1 MNSGILRVFF
11 LRTNKIKNVKANKSK
26 IEELAYSLMVENEYV
41 KFYMAS
47 YGAFAKLL
55 ISAIKDAQNRLDDRN
70 SAIILFIADEK
81 EINDEIRN
89 MFDEAWSVAKD
100 DDPVSKIMAQNRL
113 NLNLID
119 TDKF

>member
-113 NLNLID
+113 NLNFID